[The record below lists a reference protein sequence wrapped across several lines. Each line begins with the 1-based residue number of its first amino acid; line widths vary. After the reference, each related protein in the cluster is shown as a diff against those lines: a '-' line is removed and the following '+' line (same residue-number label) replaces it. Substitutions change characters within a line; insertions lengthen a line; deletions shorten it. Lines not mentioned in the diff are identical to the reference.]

1 MGCAHG
7 RGTFVRPGR
16 SAILTCKS
24 TICRLR
30 LFSRSLIKMFNI
42 LIKDQYENYS
52 KWKISSEL
60 KQFGALVIHGN
71 TEHSENTLRLQPD
84 WPKVSR
90 LILVVLEGEQEVC

>member
-1 MGCAHG
+1 M
-7 RGTFVRPGR
+7 
-16 SAILTCKS
+16 
-24 TICRLR
+24 
-30 LFSRSLIKMFNI
+30 
-42 LIKDQYENYS
+42 
-52 KWKISSEL
+52 